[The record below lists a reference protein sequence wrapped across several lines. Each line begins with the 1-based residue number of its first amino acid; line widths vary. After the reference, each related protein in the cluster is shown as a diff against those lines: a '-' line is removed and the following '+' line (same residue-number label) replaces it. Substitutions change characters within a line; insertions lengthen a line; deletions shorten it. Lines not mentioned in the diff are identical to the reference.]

1 MKRSLLLTAALT
13 AVFACRASAATPAQ
27 EKAFVDS
34 YRKALEAG
42 DTKTLESFLYT
53 KGATEET
60 IGFFKMMMGLE
71 QGAKIVSVELVKPD
85 AEEEAKLNK
94 AMQMPDGKSYVMPL
108 KVVKQ
113 LVIKSET
120 KSADGSSSGT
130 SKSPVADKDG
140 KLVIPVPV
148 PAK

>member
-1 MKRSLLLTAALT
+1 MKRSMLLITTLAMTCLAGQ
-13 AVFACRASAATPAQ
+13 AATPAE

-42 DTKTLESFLYT
+42 DAKALAGFLYT
-53 KGATEET
+53 KGASEET
-60 IGFFKMMMGLE
+60 VGFFKMMQTLE
-71 QGAKIVSVELVKPD
+71 QGAKIVSIELVKPD
-85 AEEEAKLNK
+85 AAEEAKLNQP
-94 AMQMPDGKSYVMPL
+94 MEMPDGKNYKMPL
-108 KVVKQ
+108 KVTKQ

-130 SKSPVADKDG
+130 SKSPVAENGG